1 MASIVF
7 EDKMENERLY
17 HDGKI
22 PVEIY
27 NLANSIMNTY
37 PAYFRRKY
45 EKSKDIQALDKEII
59 SLIEE
64 LKANRNAY
72 LASIIR
78 HVYNEFKLTI

>member
-17 HDGKI
+17 RDGKI

-27 NLANSIMNTY
+27 NLANSIIDTY
-37 PAYFRRKY
+37 PAHFRRKY

-78 HVYNEFKLTI
+78 HVYNEFKLAI